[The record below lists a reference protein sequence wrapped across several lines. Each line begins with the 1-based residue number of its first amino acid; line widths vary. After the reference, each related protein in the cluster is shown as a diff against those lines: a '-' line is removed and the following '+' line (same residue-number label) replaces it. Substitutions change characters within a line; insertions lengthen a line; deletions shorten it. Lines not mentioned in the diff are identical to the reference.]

1 MLSFSEF
8 SKGADMN
15 VMPKRLAIA
24 LLAAIAILL
33 PISLSGP
40 SVQRAAAD
48 EPAQGQPIK
57 VSITTDIDTFNPFLA
72 ILASSTAILR
82 FQYEPLVTWGKNN
95 ESVPG
100 LADTWETSPDGKT
113 WTFHIPEDRKWSDG
127 TPLTAEDAAWTF
139 NAIKSNEKLQQA
151 NGGLVENVA
160 SVNVK
165 DPQTLEIVLTAPQAA
180 NPGGELPIVPKH
192 IWEKQD
198 AATYENDT
206 DTVGSG
212 PYVIKSYAQSQSVEM
227 VTNPHFWRGAA
238 KIGGITW
245 VYYKNGDAAV
255 QALKTGEVDIVSGL
269 TAAQFKSLDGQQG
282 ITTVTGAGRRY
293 SSIAINP
300 GAIDNEGKPLGDG
313 NPALKDVNLRK
324 AIMMAIDRQTLL
336 DRVLQGL
343 GKLGQTEIPTV
354 YPDYYGFAPGVE
366 AFPFDP
372 AAANKLL
379 DDSGYAKGPD
389 GIRLDKEGKPL
400 KLRLMGRNTDPGH
413 QQIADFVKPWL
424 KEIGIEVTVSMVTPS
439 QVNDDSTL
447 GKYDLYFTGWGIG
460 PDPDFQLS
468 INQCS
473 SRPAADGSGATSENN
488 WCDPEFDKL
497 YAAQHT
503 EQDPAK
509 RAELVKQAFSM
520 IHESAVNMV
529 LWYADSLEAYR
540 SDRFDGFIRQPE
552 GKGPITGQ
560 NSNWGLYSAQP
571 VTAANGDAAGP
582 GASGGLPGWAIGVG
596 VGVLVVIAAGVVF
609 LVVRNRRTAGDRE

>member
-1 MLSFSEF
+1 M
-8 SKGADMN
+8 KAK
-15 VMPKRLAIA
+15 PKRILAG
-24 LLAAIAILL
+24 LAAALAL
-33 PISLSGP
+33 TVTTALAGP
-40 SVQRAAAD
+40 ATPRAVADDPAAVM
-48 EPAQGQPIK
+48 K
-57 VSITTDIDTFNPFLA
+57 VAITTDIDTFNPFQA

-82 FQYEPLVTWGKNN
+82 FQYESLVTWGKNN
-95 ESVPG
+95 ETVPG

-127 TPLTAEDAAWTF
+127 KPLTAEDAAWTF
-139 NAIKSNEKLQQA
+139 NAIKKDNKLQQA

-192 IWEKQD
+192 VWEKVD

-212 PYVIKSYAQSQSVEM
+212 PYTIKSYAQSQNVQL
-227 VTNPHFWRGAA
+227 VANPNFWRGAP
-238 KIGGITW
+238 KLSGLTW

-269 TAAQFKSLDGQQG
+269 TAAQFDSLKSAPG

-300 GAIDNEGKPLGDG
+300 GTIDAEGKPMGDG
-313 NPALKDVNLRK
+313 NPALKDPVLRK
-324 AIMMAIDRQTLL
+324 AIMMAIDRQTLF
-336 DRVLQGL
+336 DRVLHGL
-343 GKLGQTEIPTV
+343 GKLGETEMPTV
-354 YPDYYGFAPGVE
+354 YPQYYGFAPGVK

-372 AAANKLL
+372 AAANKAL
-379 DDSGYAKGPD
+379 DDAGYAKGPD

-400 KLRLMGRNTDPGH
+400 KLRLMGRNTEPSH
-413 QQIADFVKPWL
+413 QLIADFLKPWL
-424 KEIGIEVTVSMVTPS
+424 KEIGIEITVSMVTPQ

-468 INQCS
+468 INQCN
-473 SRPAADGSGATSENN
+473 SRPNADGSGNTSENN

-497 YAAQHT
+497 YQAQHT

-509 RAELVKQAFSM
+509 RGEIVKQAFSM

-540 SDRFDGFIRQPE
+540 SDKFGGFIRQPE
-552 GKGPITGQ
+552 GQGPITGQ
-560 NSNWGLYSAQP
+560 NSYWGLYSAAP
-571 VTAANGDAAGP
+571 ATAEGGQNGTP
-582 GASGGLPGWAIGVG
+582 GATGGGVPGWAIGVG
-596 VGVLVVIAAGVVF
+596 IAVLVVIAGGAVL
-609 LVVRNRRTAGDRE
+609 LVLRGRRTADDRE